1 MHTAAR
7 GAEGHTSTAAALNT
21 GDGIEKEFAMQY
33 KNLHAIHTNESTHT
47 GHMHKGRESLT
58 FKRSER

>member
-7 GAEGHTSTAAALNT
+7 GAEGHTCTAAALNT
-21 GDGIEKEFAMQY
+21 GDGIEKKIATHY
-33 KNLHAIHTNESTHT
+33 KNLHAIHTNEFTLT

>member
-7 GAEGHTSTAAALNT
+7 GAEGHTAAGSPALNA
-21 GDGIEKEFAMQY
+21 GDIEKEFAVKY
-33 KNLHAIHTNESTHT
+33 KNLHAIHTIESTHA
-47 GHMHKGRESLT
+47 GHMHRGRESLT